1 MFRKLRMRLT
11 LINMAL
17 TTVILIIVF
26 VGMYI
31 LMQIDTMQ
39 RSEELMKLVAKTERT
54 TSAFGS
60 EETQRM
66 LSNCFF
72 IKIDSRG
79 FTGEISSSDISSNML
94 MTVDDATN
102 LVNRAIR
109 KNKDTGKAIGDF
121 KYKGIDLRFLIA
133 EKPDG
138 LIFVFLPKDTESNV
152 MESLFVSTVKI
163 GIVGLIL
170 VFFVSLYL
178 SKKSLVPVKKAWE
191 KEKAFIA
198 DASHEL
204 RTPLA
209 VINTNL
215 ELVMGNPDETVE
227 SQFKWLA
234 NIHSEIKRMSNL
246 VKDLLFLARAD
257 SNENIVPKSWFNL
270 SKILEESKE
279 LFEPVA
285 ADNGITLQSD
295 IQPDVNFYGNE
306 GQIKQLVAIFIDN
319 AIKHTPAEGR
329 IKLRMTSN
337 DTNTEI
343 QIEDTGEGIPKEHLS
358 RIFERFYRVD
368 KARSRNRGGSG
379 LGLSIAD
386 TIVKEHKGFINVT
399 SAVGEG
405 TTFKI
410 VFPRKGQLS
419 ETNKNKIKN

>member
-1 MFRKLRMRLT
+1 MFRKLRIRLT
-11 LINMAL
+11 LINLAL

-26 VGMYI
+26 AGMYI
-31 LMQIDTMQ
+31 FMQADTAQ
-39 RSEELMKLVAKTERT
+39 RSEEIMQFVAKTERT
-54 TSAFGS
+54 TSAFDS

-72 IKIDSRG
+72 IKIDASASG

-94 MTVDDATN
+94 MTLEDATN

-109 KNKDTGKAIGDF
+109 KNKDTGKATGDF
-121 KYKGIDLRFLIA
+121 RYKGIDLRFLIA
-133 EKPDG
+133 EKPYG
-138 LIFVFLPKDTESNV
+138 FIFVFLPKDTESNV
-152 MESLFVSTVKI
+152 MESLFISTVKI

-170 VFFVSLYL
+170 IFFVSLYL

-191 KEKAFIA
+191 KEKSFVA

-215 ELVMGNPDETVE
+215 ELVMGNPEETVE
-227 SQFKWLA
+227 SQYKWLA

-257 SNENIVPKSWFNL
+257 SNENKVNKSWFNL
-270 SKILEESKE
+270 SKSLVESKD
-279 LFEPVA
+279 LFEPLA
-285 ADNGITLQSD
+285 ADNGIKLLSD

-319 AIKHTPAEGR
+319 AIKHTPAEGY
-329 IKLRMTSN
+329 IQLKMKATDSN
-337 DTNTEI
+337 IEL

-368 KARSRNRGGSG
+368 KARSRSSGGSG

-386 TIVKEHKGFINVT
+386 TIVKDHKGYINVT

-410 VFPRKGQLS
+410 IFPRKGQLAVA
-419 ETNKNKIKN
+419 NK